1 MSFYD
6 TSHVADAYI
15 LCEFSVIIILHI
27 INNVTLSA
35 EFNLSYTNYFSDVIF
50 FRSYIPFMIANSE
63 QILIQL
69 VSKVLHS

>member
-35 EFNLSYTNYFSDVIF
+35 EFNLSYTNYFSVVIF
-50 FRSYIPFMIANSE
+50 SE
-63 QILIQL
+63 VIFP
-69 VSKVLHS
+69 S

>member
-50 FRSYIPFMIANSE
+50 SE
-63 QILIQL
+63 VIFP
-69 VSKVLHS
+69 S